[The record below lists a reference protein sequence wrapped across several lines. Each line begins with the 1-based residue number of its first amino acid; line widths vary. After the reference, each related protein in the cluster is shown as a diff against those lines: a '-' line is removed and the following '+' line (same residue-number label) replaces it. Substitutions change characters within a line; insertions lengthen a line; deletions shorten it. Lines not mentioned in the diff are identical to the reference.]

1 MIRILIVDDE
11 KLERKA
17 LQIILERHYGSRI
30 QVAEAGS
37 VQEAVERAIEL
48 KPHLAF
54 MDIRMPGGDGLQGA
68 RLLKA
73 RFPKIHI
80 VMLTAHAEFEY
91 AHMAIKF
98 HVDDYL
104 LKPVRAERV
113 IETVDRIFEDSARS
127 GDAHERLMESL
138 NNALMGGNYQQSRSL
153 FQQSVSGL
161 DNSLEACKQ
170 WAAQVLTLLE
180 KTRMVYHVAGTED
193 FQGVMASV
201 EAERIYSRVIDHVQG
216 YMERIFEEIITGKLA
231 RLGGELDYAVEYIE
245 KNLHRDIT
253 LGEIAQF
260 MNISPH
266 YFSRIFKK
274 VHSQNFVDF
283 VTDRKIIQA
292 IYWLRSTDKSI
303 NEVALALGFSEPN
316 YFSKV
321 FKKRLGTTPSEFKRL
336 RKDEAQKLVADNL
349 EGYHHVFFL

>member
-17 LQIILERHYGSRI
+17 LQIILERHYGAKI
-30 QVAEAGS
+30 QVAEAENI
-37 VQEAVERAIEL
+37 QDAVERAIEL

-54 MDIRMPGGDGLQGA
+54 MDIRMPGGDGLQGT

-73 RFPKIHI
+73 RFPQIHV

-91 AHMAIKF
+91 AHLAIKF

-104 LKPVRAERV
+104 LKPVRAEKV
-113 IETVDRIFEDSARS
+113 IETVDRIFEESAQAGS
-127 GDAHERLMESL
+127 DKERMMEEL
-138 NNALMGGNYQQSRSL
+138 ETALMSGNYQQSRYL
-153 FQQSVSGL
+153 FQKSVGGL
-161 DNSLEACKQ
+161 DNSLDTCKK
-170 WAAQVLTLLE
+170 WAVQVLGLLE
-180 KTRMVYHVAGTED
+180 KTRQVYQVAGAED
-193 FQGVMASV
+193 PQVVQLGIES
-201 EAERIYSRVIDHVQG
+201 ERIYSRVIDQVQS
-216 YMERIFEEIITGKLA
+216 YLERIFEEIITSKLA
-231 RLGGELDYAVEYIE
+231 RLSGELDYAVEYIE

-253 LGEIAQF
+253 LGEISHY

-274 VHSQNFVDF
+274 AHSQNFVDF

-292 IYWLRSTDKSI
+292 VFWLRNTEKSI

-336 RKDEAQKLVADNL
+336 KKDEAQQIVSISL
-349 EGYHHVFFL
+349 EEHHQYIFL

>member
-1 MIRILIVDDE
+1 MIRILVVDDE

-17 LQIILERHYGSRI
+17 LQIILERHYGSKI
-30 QVAEAGS
+30 QVAEAEN

-73 RFPKIHI
+73 RFPKLHV

-91 AHMAIKF
+91 AHLAIKF
-98 HVDDYL
+98 HVEDYL
-104 LKPVRAERV
+104 LKPVRAEKV
-113 IETVDRIFEDSARS
+113 IETVDRIFADSAQS
-127 GDAHERLMESL
+127 GSDKDRLMEEL
-138 NNALMGGNYQQSRSL
+138 EAALMTGNYQHSRYLLQKSI
-153 FQQSVSGL
+153 SGL
-161 DNSLEACKQ
+161 DNSLESCKN
-170 WAAQVLTLLE
+170 WAGQVLILLE
-180 KTRMVYHVAGTED
+180 KTRKVYQVAGQED
-193 FQGVMASV
+193 PHVIQLGID
-201 EAERIYSRVIDHVQG
+201 AERIYSRVIDQVQG
-216 YMERIFEEIITGKLA
+216 YMERIFEEIITSKLA
-231 RLGGELDYAVEYIE
+231 KLSGELDYAVEFIE

-253 LGEIAQF
+253 LGEIAHY

-274 VHSQNFVDF
+274 AHSQNFVDF

-292 IYWLRSTDKSI
+292 VYWLRSTDKSI

-336 RKDEAQKLVADNL
+336 QKDEAQQIVGTHL
-349 EGYHHVFFL
+349 EENHQVFFL

>member
-11 KLERKA
+11 RLERKA
-17 LQIILERHYGSRI
+17 LRIILERHYGNRI
-30 QVAEAGS
+30 QVDEAES
-37 VQEAVERAIEL
+37 VQGAVERAIDL
-48 KPHLAF
+48 KPHLVF

-73 RFPKIHI
+73 RFPKLHV

-104 LKPVRAERV
+104 LKPVRPEKV
-113 IETVDRIFEDSARS
+113 LETVDGIFAESAQAGS
-127 GDAHERLMESL
+127 AQDQLFESL
-138 NNALMGGNYQQSRSL
+138 EAALMSGNYQQSRLLLQKSIA
-153 FQQSVSGL
+153 GL
-161 DNSLEACKQ
+161 DNNLDSCKK
-170 WAAQVLTLLE
+170 WGTQVLTLLE
-180 KTRMVYHVAGTED
+180 KTRQVYQVASPED
-193 FQGVMASV
+193 YQVVQLGVES
-201 EAERIYSRVIDHVQG
+201 ERIYSRVIDHVQH
-216 YMERIFEEIITGKLA
+216 YMERIFEEIITSKLA
-231 RLGGELDYAVEYIE
+231 RLSGELDYAVEFIE

-253 LGEIAQF
+253 LGEIAQY

-274 VHSQNFVDF
+274 AHSQNFVDF
-283 VTDRKIIQA
+283 VTDRKILQA
-292 IYWLRSTDKSI
+292 VYWLRNSDKSI

-321 FKKRLGTTPSEFKRL
+321 FKRRLGTTPSEFKKLKRE
-336 RKDEAQKLVADNL
+336 EAQHLLSTNL
-349 EGYHHVFFL
+349 DEHHQVFFL